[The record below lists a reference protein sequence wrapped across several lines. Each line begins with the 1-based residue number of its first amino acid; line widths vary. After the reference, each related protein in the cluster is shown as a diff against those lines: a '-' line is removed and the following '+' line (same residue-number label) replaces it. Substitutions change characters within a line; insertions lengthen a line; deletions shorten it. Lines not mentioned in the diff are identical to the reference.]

1 MTCPYLAISM
11 RPCVSDAAQESQKRH
26 NDTHDRCVSCGGRTS
41 AGVRTQQR
49 NPAHAQSCKQRG
61 MSTHAVAA
69 TQKPS
74 CTSVPLT
81 PRTVTTGGVATLV
94 HAPSAGRHRLEG
106 GACGTGQEAWQSAG
120 ERKHHTAHHNEHCTG
135 SGWRLRWPAALTF
148 DSIASAGDDVDVP
161 MLVFLIILQPCSC
174 SSASLRFHLQKPQR
188 YTDLSRAAEF

>member
-1 MTCPYLAISM
+1 MCELRWSHKRWGAHT
-11 RPCVSDAAQESQKRH
+11 AAEP
-26 NDTHDRCVSCGGRTS
+26 S
-41 AGVRTQQR
+41 AT
-49 NPAHAQSCKQRG
+49 QSCKHRG

-174 SSASLRFHLQKPQR
+174 SSASLRFHLQKPPR
-188 YTDLSRAAEF
+188 NTEVSRAAEF